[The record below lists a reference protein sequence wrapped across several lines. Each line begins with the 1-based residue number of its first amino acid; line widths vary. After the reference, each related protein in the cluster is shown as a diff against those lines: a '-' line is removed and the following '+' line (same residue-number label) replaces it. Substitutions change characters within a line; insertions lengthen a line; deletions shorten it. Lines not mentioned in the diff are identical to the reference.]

1 LGNRRSSRIAP
12 AYIPHLKIAQ
22 LLNGERVGHIQ
33 ELPHILVPLVL
44 LLLLLLM
51 LLLLESVMI
60 VGVVLG
66 VVMQVGRRMC
76 QLLGVALA
84 SHQLL
89 ALLHADEVP
98 LILD

>member
-1 LGNRRSSRIAP
+1 
-12 AYIPHLKIAQ
+12 
-22 LLNGERVGHIQ
+22 
-33 ELPHILVPLVL
+33 
-44 LLLLLLM
+44 M

-66 VVMQVGRRMC
+66 VMMQVGRRMC